1 MATTRKIFTDNLGGT
16 SASSYVGR
24 RGELFYDDTTGEL
37 RRSNG
42 TTPGGISVLT
52 PTNTDRAQGCFH
64 KLAQVTAAASDTVYP
79 FNWYTDTTAHVTDDI
94 TVTAAQPTRVVLSKA
109 GTYVAFLEM
118 QVRSTGNAERDV
130 FLWLAKNGT
139 NIAETAVKIQI
150 RGGGTVNPVYQLL
163 AKQWLLDNIA
173 ANDYIELRF
182 ALSDYDR
189 ISLEYT
195 AAQTTPY
202 LRPAVPSAVFTIQS
216 V

>member
-1 MATTRKIFTDNLGGT
+1 MSVTRKIFTDIMGGREAT
-16 SASSYVGR
+16 GYIGSK
-24 RGELFYDDTTGEL
+24 GELFYDDDTGDL

-42 TTPGGISVLT
+42 TTPGGIAVLT
-52 PTNTDRAQGCFH
+52 PRAQGCFH
-64 KLAQVTAAASDTVYP
+64 KLAQVTAAAADTVYA
-79 FNWYTDTTAHVTDDI
+79 FDWYTDTTAHLTDGVTI
-94 TVTAAQPTRVVLSKA
+94 TSAQPTRVVLSKA
-109 GTYVAFLEM
+109 GTYEVFMSM

-130 FLWLAKNGT
+130 FLWLAKNG
-139 NIAETAVKIQI
+139 NDIAETAVKIQI

-163 AKQWLLDNIA
+163 AKQWVVDDVA

-182 ALSDYDR
+182 ALSDFDR